1 MRIDLPFQNP
11 ELDLE
16 TRLNDLVGR
25 LTVEEKMA
33 LIPTRQAGIERLGI
47 KPFHIGG
54 EAAHGL
60 VYRDGSP
67 TTVFPQTLGL
77 ACTWNP
83 DLMRRIGSAVSDEAR
98 AYFYQ
103 KGQTGGLILFAP
115 TVDLERDPR
124 WGRTEEGYGE
134 DPFLTSTMA
143 GAYVEG
149 LQGSHP
155 FYLKAAATLKHFF
168 ANNNEANRGCCS
180 ASIDWRNMREYYW
193 EAFRPIVERA
203 RVCGI
208 MTAYNEING
217 VPAILNKKAIGE
229 AKHEWGLPGFVVG
242 DENDFR
248 QIVEL
253 HRYFD
258 NHAESIAA
266 TLKSG
271 VDCLIDDPDLV
282 VAALREALERRLL
295 TEADLDRAV
304 KNTLRVRFRLGH
316 FDPAENNPYS
326 GIGPKAICC
335 EKHRE
340 LALEAQR
347 ESIVLLKNDSRLLPL
362 DQGRIKRIAVIGPLA
377 DTVDLDWYTGF
388 APYKVTI
395 LDGIRRKL
403 PECRI
408 TYCSGVS
415 QIALKAKSAGRYVA
429 PAADGVLRAG
439 ADQITAEAVFEL
451 NDWGWGRCTLRSLT
465 NGKYVTTKNVLTAD
479 ADQVYGWF
487 VRELYGLEPV
497 DAKNPETVE
506 MTTWDHHRVVLDDE
520 CLVPAARR
528 KAGEG
533 DNEGERFEVTI
544 VKDGIAEAVR
554 AAQEAD
560 VVILCA
566 GNHPLINGREE
577 IDRPDITLPPS
588 QQQLIKAVC
597 KANPNTVLVLVASYP
612 VAVNWEQEHLPAIV
626 YTTNCCQELGTGVA
640 DALFG
645 DYNPAG
651 RLNMTWYRS
660 ASQLP
665 DIMDYD
671 IIKGGR
677 TYMYF
682 EGEPLYPFGYG
693 LSYTEFTYSGLEISG
708 DRFGPDDHI
717 QLRFTVT
724 NTGRAAGDEVAQV
737 YVRGESKRAKRPL
750 KQLKGFRRI
759 HLEPG
764 ESKTLEFA
772 IPVNDLRRY
781 DVSRERYCVEAGFYT
796 IMVGRSSAHIE
807 LAAVVRVDGEEIPP
821 RDLTR
826 ITRAEAYD
834 DYDGV
839 FLDESIE
846 GGSAVVIGLD
856 QGWLCF
862 RDVKLPEDS
871 SALELRV
878 SSPLMGGTIELRC
891 DHPAGTI
898 LGGCAI
904 DATGGSQ
911 VWETFSMPIIPTGGV
926 RDLYLVLTGDL
937 RLAWLRCKR

>member
-1 MRIDLPFQNP
+1 
-11 ELDLE
+11 
-16 TRLNDLVGR
+16 
-25 LTVEEKMA
+25 
-33 LIPTRQAGIERLGI
+33 
-47 KPFHIGG
+47 
-54 EAAHGL
+54 
-60 VYRDGSP
+60 
-67 TTVFPQTLGL
+67 
-77 ACTWNP
+77 
-83 DLMRRIGSAVSDEAR
+83 
-98 AYFYQ
+98 
-103 KGQTGGLILFAP
+103 
-115 TVDLERDPR
+115 
-124 WGRTEEGYGE
+124 
-134 DPFLTSTMA
+134 
-143 GAYVEG
+143 
-149 LQGSHP
+149 
-155 FYLKAAATLKHFF
+155 
-168 ANNNEANRGCCS
+168 
-180 ASIDWRNMREYYW
+180 
-193 EAFRPIVERA
+193 
-203 RVCGI
+203 
-208 MTAYNEING
+208 
-217 VPAILNKKAIGE
+217 
-229 AKHEWGLPGFVVG
+229 
-242 DENDFR
+242 
-248 QIVEL
+248 
-253 HRYFD
+253 
-258 NHAESIAA
+258 
-266 TLKSG
+266 
-271 VDCLIDDPDLV
+271 
-282 VAALREALERRLL
+282 
-295 TEADLDRAV
+295 
-304 KNTLRVRFRLGH
+304 
-316 FDPAENNPYS
+316 
-326 GIGPKAICC
+326 
-335 EKHRE
+335 
-340 LALEAQR
+340 
-347 ESIVLLKNDSRLLPL
+347 
-362 DQGRIKRIAVIGPLA
+362 
-377 DTVDLDWYTGF
+377 
-388 APYKVTI
+388 
-395 LDGIRRKL
+395 
-403 PECRI
+403 
-408 TYCSGVS
+408 
-415 QIALKAKSAGRYVA
+415 
-429 PAADGVLRAG
+429 
-439 ADQITAEAVFEL
+439 EL

-497 DAKNPETVE
+497 DEREPHIVE
-506 MTTWDHHRVVLDDE
+506 LKTWDDRKVRLSEGCLAPASTSKADE
-520 CLVPAARR
+520 GET
-528 KAGEG
+528 AGELL
-533 DNEGERFEVTI
+533 EVTV
-544 VKDGIAEAVR
+544 VKDGLAEAVQL
-554 AAQEAD
+554 AKEAD

-566 GNHPLINGREE
+566 GNHPLINGKEE
-577 IDRPDITLPPS
+577 IDRPDITLPPR
-588 QQQLIKAVC
+588 QHQLIKAVYE
-597 KANPNTVLVLVASYP
+597 ANPRTVLVLVASYP
-612 VAVNWEQEHLPAIV
+612 VAVNYEQEHLPAIV
-626 YTTNCCQELGTGVA
+626 YTANCCQELGNGVA
-640 DALFG
+640 DVLFG

-708 DRFGPDDHI
+708 DRFGPNDHI

-862 RDVKLPEDS
+862 RDVKLPEDA